1 VAVVELFHCNCLLV
15 IICLQKSEPIHI
27 LSVGIKDNGDT
38 EDSTMSLMFGGFCN
52 SNREELANR
61 GIRRITFA
69 VLVR

>member
-1 VAVVELFHCNCLLV
+1 VIFLL
-15 IICLQKSEPIHI
+15 QQSEPIHI

-38 EDSTMSLMFGGFCN
+38 DDTTLSRMFGGFCN
-52 SNREELANR
+52 TNREELANR